1 MESAYEAKMDALK
14 QTIKNL
20 REKRS
25 QLERDLEAAQSDV
38 KLNKTQYSRLDKQ
51 LQKEKSRRI
60 KLEQNLRSLGVE
72 VDQHGNINTHSISNA
87 AKAAPLDQALSHS
100 EAPPSPDRV
109 KSEDIPALL
118 PASPNTNTPLA
129 SDHPFGDTTPVDIKI
144 KIKKG
149 KKDDNYLALPPDVRA
164 RFLKGATL
172 FPIDPDPLSVAVG
185 RYALNMAYGAATVA
199 MSWSKDDHK
208 FLWPSY
214 DWNPDMPRGPGEPGL
229 LLEVHPIYCDDVR
242 RTLFYKVRK
251 ANPALW
257 AYAGQYVGRV
267 AGKLWK
273 EEYAA
278 LGDVVHVTRATQMLR
293 DRSIPDSGSE
303 WQRIKARIVIR
314 KKFKLPPGT
323 SPSEDQI
330 QAELPNLA
338 LELSQEYPADYITC
352 QDITDAFVRGDEHLV
367 VSRLECVGYDHSKAS
382 EFMDVQKRY
391 EEMKAAKAKK
401 SKVDKQDRKRK
412 GATPSS
418 DSSDSEEDSPPPP
431 TKRSKKTTELK
442 PQALSSTATSLAP
455 TPSSSRS
462 VRIRV
467 KSRKI
472 LELE

>member
-1 MESAYEAKMDALK
+1 MGISILIQSLTLPKRDPLLVTLGTFFSFVLALMVPFC
-14 QTIKNL
+14 Q
-20 REKRS
+20 
-25 QLERDLEAAQSDV
+25 
-38 KLNKTQYSRLDKQ
+38 
-51 LQKEKSRRI
+51 
-60 KLEQNLRSLGVE
+60 
-72 VDQHGNINTHSISNA
+72 
-87 AKAAPLDQALSHS
+87 DQALSHS

-149 KKDDNYLALPPDVRA
+149 KKDDNCLALPPDVRA

-257 AYAGQYVGRV
+257 AYAGEYVGRV

-278 LGDVVHVTRATQMLR
+278 LGDVVSFQIIVSLTH
-293 DRSIPDSGSE
+293 DSSSYHPFRKGSCH
-303 WQRIKARIVIR
+303 K
-314 KKFKLPPGT
+314 
-323 SPSEDQI
+323 SD
-330 QAELPNLA
+330 
-338 LELSQEYPADYITC
+338 
-352 QDITDAFVRGDEHLV
+352 TDAEGQVN
-367 VSRLECVGYDHSKAS
+367 SRFG
-382 EFMDVQKRY
+382 F
-391 EEMKAAKAKK
+391 
-401 SKVDKQDRKRK
+401 
-412 GATPSS
+412 
-418 DSSDSEEDSPPPP
+418 
-431 TKRSKKTTELK
+431 
-442 PQALSSTATSLAP
+442 
-455 TPSSSRS
+455 
-462 VRIRV
+462 
-467 KSRKI
+467 
-472 LELE
+472 